1 MNWQAVGAVREVI
14 GASAVLATLV
24 YCAIQIRRNNRHV
37 ETTLQTMRLGAADA
51 TVAGFARYRELV
63 SRKEIAYEKNDWLAH
78 MNGLRIN
85 MGKPGITAYWLQRI
99 SAFPADFVEEI
110 EMQMSAGR
118 GDA

>member
-1 MNWQAVGAVREVI
+1 
-14 GASAVLATLV
+14 
-24 YCAIQIRRNNRHV
+24 
-37 ETTLQTMRLGAADA
+37 
-51 TVAGFARYRELV
+51 
-63 SRKEIAYEKNDWLAH
+63 